1 MLYALWD
8 LGFKVGH
15 ASRTVE
21 ECLRLA
27 REDSTIRTGLVD
39 ARLLAGDEKLA
50 KSLHKRVRG
59 EVTRETG
66 AAFVRAKLGERD
78 ETTHH
83 LSFSTGVTVSSWG
96 QELDATLTPAA
107 PAGSRVAVR
116 AKPKGTF
123 LTTTWGERIH
133 ARTVEK
139 RLRAELTSA
148 LG

>member
-1 MLYALWD
+1 MGRYTQVFTLD
-8 LGFKVGH
+8 LGVPPDQ
-15 ASRTVE
+15 AWP
-21 ECLRLA
+21 A
-27 REDSTIRTGLVD
+27 
-39 ARLLAGDEKLA
+39 LLAAVDNMDG
-50 KSLHKRVRG
+50 
-59 EVTRETG
+59 
-66 AAFVRAKLGERD
+66 AKLGERD